1 MIYILVLLLIFIILV
16 FKKLKYEYFNFQAG
30 LKKGFGNV
38 LDVVPSCQFSN
49 NCFPGYYFRSQEYNI
64 CNNKIKLI

>member
-16 FKKLKYEYFNFQAG
+16 FKKLKYEYFNVQTG

-38 LDVVPSCQFSN
+38 LDVVPSCMFSN
-49 NCFPGYYFRSQEYNI
+49 NCFPGYYFRTQEYNI
-64 CNNKIKLI
+64 CNNKIKFI